1 MAIVDNHQRHFSIIR
16 DHLAFVFE
24 HTHRPQL
31 SSLHDCNASGESP
44 VSTASARTSVMA
56 TTRDVP
62 LLITSTASSSE
73 RRITPSWTIAHLK
86 TKLEPVTGV
95 PPASQ
100 RLTLRLPDQQ
110 QEIAIEAEDEESVQ
124 VGRWPLVAYAELK
137 VLSSF
142 KYFDAVLVL
151 PDY

>member
-1 MAIVDNHQRHFSIIR
+1 
-16 DHLAFVFE
+16 
-24 HTHRPQL
+24 
-31 SSLHDCNASGESP
+31 
-44 VSTASARTSVMA
+44 MA
-56 TTRDVP
+56 TARDIP

-73 RRITPSWTIAHLK
+73 RRITPSWTIARLK
-86 TKLEPVTGV
+86 TKLEPVTGL

-142 KYFDAVLVL
+142 KHFDAVLVL
-151 PDY
+151 PDYQTLE